1 MRKRQ
6 SRDSFVSRCT
16 RVLAILLAYRTAFGL
31 ANYQYD
37 ACCSY
42 FKGDPDNNLR
52 DLFHD
57 YVLCEKVEDD
67 ICTGHG
73 IFSGHDAAW
82 AGFAWAVFRIA
93 FWTAVAG
100 ELHRRKWY
108 WAL

>member
-1 MRKRQ
+1 M
-6 SRDSFVSRCT
+6 
-16 RVLAILLAYRTAFGL
+16 AF